1 MLHVPSMEEL
11 GWRPLATAQRAEP
24 NPSSET
30 GTVAR
35 KADLFFASD
44 NWFKAVAGR
53 PLKNVAEDAKQGSRC
68 TEETA
73 SKPDLPLAAA
83 GRTAQ
88 PRGDAKQCFV
98 ITECFIRMRLTFDMR
113 GVQQQAKLDVARPL
127 DGRVRPMAVGDGPAC
142 RAEPELGNGNC
153 RTEGRLVLRERQLVQ
168 GRRRA
173 APEERCGRRRAR

>member
-24 NPSSET
+24 NPSLET
-30 GTVAR
+30 GTAAR

-68 TEETA
+68 AEEPA
-73 SKPDLPLAAA
+73 SKPDRPLAAA

-88 PRGDAKQCFV
+88 PRGDAKRCFV
-98 ITECFIRMRLTFDMR
+98 MTECRIRVRLTFDMR
-113 GVQQQAKLDVARPL
+113 GGRQQAKLDVGRPF
-127 DGRVRPMAVGDGPAC
+127 DGRVRRQAC
-142 RAEPELGNGNC
+142 NSR
-153 RTEGRLVLRERQLVQ
+153 RTSGWETATRSSVF
-168 GRRRA
+168 A
-173 APEERCGRRRAR
+173 APVGSRRPCSQSWSVRADTP